1 MRSATKKKGRRVVF
15 AGARNPSKSDTG
27 TVWNGRLLR
36 TAGFRKDQPFLLHQK
51 ELCSERYIC
60 LMKIYES
67 QGNIN
72 EDNMKLESK
81 NVQ

>member
-36 TAGFRKDQPFLLHQK
+36 TAGFRQDWQ
-51 ELCSERYIC
+51 LCLVRYSC
-60 LMKIYES
+60 LKKSYGMAMGEGFWHMMKP
-67 QGNIN
+67 
-72 EDNMKLESK
+72 
-81 NVQ
+81 